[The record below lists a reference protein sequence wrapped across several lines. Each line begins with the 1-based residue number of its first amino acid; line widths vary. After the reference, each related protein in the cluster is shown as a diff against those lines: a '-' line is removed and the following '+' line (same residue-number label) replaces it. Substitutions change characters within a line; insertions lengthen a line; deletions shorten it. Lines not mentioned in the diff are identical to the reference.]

1 MEDLKNKSTLL
12 LAHRL
17 NEIMKEQ
24 QQKELDLLMLDN
36 EFNAIVYELWD
47 RIPKLR
53 NDEDL
58 QPKKRVRGKCD
69 NLGCNRVEKCDR
81 R

>member
-12 LAHRL
+12 LAFRL

-24 QQKELDLLMLDN
+24 QGLEMSLLMLDK

-58 QPKKRVRGKCD
+58 QPKKRVKEKCD
-69 NLGCNRVEKCDR
+69 NFGCNRAEKCDR